1 MLERPPGPFQV
12 NKSHPIYG
20 RLGLLVAP
28 QGDNFTNLLIPGQ
41 MGVKAAASSLTTATV
56 PILGQ
61 SLKSAGGAASG
72 VKFATGLTAATTN
85 ASGAIFACLQ
95 FTDATSQSVF
105 FSTSTTAT
113 GWRFEVQSGNLNNT
127 AQGVSAVSSTGL
139 GLVANVPY
147 FVGCS
152 WDGGGQNWI
161 VRRLDSGYT
170 VTATSA
176 SAPGASGGDQTFVVG
191 GRISAS
197 TGFNGYISL
206 MGFVT
211 ASGSTADQGSKILV
225 RALAD
230 NPWAIIRPDG
240 YRRPYFTNS
249 VAGGAT
255 NTPVTLSPGALT
267 FAGTAKTFQVAKAVT
282 LSPGALTFAGLSAT
296 FKVNRAVTL
305 SAGGFTFAG
314 LGQTEAVNRP
324 VTLSPG
330 AITFAGTAKTF
341 QINRGVTLSP
351 GAFTWAGVP
360 ITVTRTGNI
369 PVTLTPGTFTLSGLP
384 LNISVSQ
391 ATTDTARSKGGYDPY
406 YYKRRNKRRSKLE
419 DVREFVSE
427 VLSAPLDNAPEA
439 VQDQQE
445 AAKVAAL
452 QALALQHIDRQ
463 EAQAKLSQAL
473 AEINQFYVL
482 IREQVRL
489 AREEEEEDEMLLLLS

>member
-12 NKSHPIYG
+12 NKSHPIYR

-61 SLKSAGGAASG
+61 CLKSAGGAASG

-85 ASGAIFACLQ
+85 TSGAMFACLQ

-105 FSTSTTAT
+105 FATSTTAA

-127 AQGVSAVSSTGL
+127 AQGVSAVSSAGL

-147 FVGCS
+147 FIGS
-152 WDGGGQNWI
+152 AWDGAGQSWI

-170 VTATSA
+170 VTATNA

-240 YRRPYFTNS
+240 YRRPYFTDAVS
-249 VAGGAT
+249 GGTVTAVGSSSGVATAQATSAATSAQVASSDGVATAQATGAST
-255 NTPVTLSPGALT
+255 SEQVASS
-267 FAGTAKTFQVAKAVT
+267 AGTVTASDFVNGSNTLVEGVGSSSGTVLTSDFISSLINSQVGSSSGSVT
-282 LSPGALTFAGLSAT
+282 VADFINGTAT
-296 FKVNRAVTL
+296 LVTGVG
-305 SAGGFTFAG
+305 SSDGSSTAQAFSQDNASRGKGGF
-314 LGQTEAVNRP
+314 
-324 VTLSPG
+324 
-330 AITFAGTAKTF
+330 
-341 QINRGVTLSP
+341 
-351 GAFTWAGVP
+351 
-360 ITVTRTGNI
+360 
-369 PVTLTPGTFTLSGLP
+369 
-384 LNISVSQ
+384 
-391 ATTDTARSKGGYDPY
+391 DPY
-406 YYKRRNKRRSKLE
+406 YYKRRNKRRHKLE
-419 DVREFVSE
+419 DVREFLTE
-427 VLSAPLDNAPEA
+427 TLSAPLANAPEA
-439 VQDQQE
+439 LQDQQD
-445 AAKVAAL
+445 AAKVASL
-452 QALALQHIDRQ
+452 QALALLNIDRQ
-463 EAQAKLSQAL
+463 EAQAKLAL
-473 AEINQFYVL
+473 ALEEINQFYALV
-482 IREQVRL
+482 REQVRL
-489 AREEEEEDEMLLLLS
+489 RREEDEEDELLLLS